1 MPTFSLTSL
10 LEIPYIALAFIPAL
24 TAFFVAYGV
33 TPLVIR
39 FATKLNIV
47 DDPKK
52 NKHPKVIHTYPV
64 PRAGGLAIYAGIVI
78 ASLIF
83 LPADRHLTGIL
94 IGATAAVLLGLA
106 DDKLN
111 LNPYFR
117 LIVQFLVAC
126 VPIAAGI
133 GIPFITNPVSG
144 IINLSQPQL
153 SFILFGVE
161 RNIWILSSIFAV
173 FWIMFLMNMLNMGA
187 KGVDGQLPGV
197 TVVAAITIA
206 ALSLRFSADITQWPV
221 IILASITAGAYLG
234 FLPWN
239 FFPQKIMPS
248 YSGSMMAGYLLAV
261 LSILSTTKVGTLL
274 VVLGIPIADTSYTII
289 RRVVSGKS
297 PVWGDR
303 GHLHHKL
310 LDIGMSKRQVSYF
323 YWLTSAILGAVALN
337 LNSSYKLYTII
348 GVVFFVG
355 GLLLWLTY
363 QIHLSN
369 KKSSK

>member
-133 GIPFITNPVSG
+133 GIPFIT
-144 IINLSQPQL
+144 
-153 SFILFGVE
+153 
-161 RNIWILSSIFAV
+161 
-173 FWIMFLMNMLNMGA
+173 
-187 KGVDGQLPGV
+187 K
-197 TVVAAITIA
+197 
-206 ALSLRFSADITQWPV
+206 
-221 IILASITAGAYLG
+221 
-234 FLPWN
+234 
-239 FFPQKIMPS
+239 
-248 YSGSMMAGYLLAV
+248 
-261 LSILSTTKVGTLL
+261 
-274 VVLGIPIADTSYTII
+274 
-289 RRVVSGKS
+289 
-297 PVWGDR
+297 
-303 GHLHHKL
+303 
-310 LDIGMSKRQVSYF
+310 
-323 YWLTSAILGAVALN
+323 
-337 LNSSYKLYTII
+337 
-348 GVVFFVG
+348 
-355 GLLLWLTY
+355 
-363 QIHLSN
+363 
-369 KKSSK
+369 